1 VVAEVGEEAKVPL
14 AWTAL
19 PFTPPDTT
27 SALGTTVSS
36 ALDGLEH
43 HIMQVST
50 QFLFLSSMSLT
61 SGVVAN
67 ITCPMY
73 HVFHLVCTSGLVS
86 LPACDVPLLTC
97 M

>member
-1 VVAEVGEEAKVPL
+1 VPL

-43 HIMQVST
+43 HIMQVSNH
-50 QFLFLSSMSLT
+50 FLFPNYMSLT

-67 ITCPMY
+67 IIYM
-73 HVFHLVCTSGLVS
+73 SDVS
-86 LPACDVPLLTC
+86 HIPSRLHDWACFVACL
-97 M
+97 